1 MILRWLANIFN
12 KKQEPLVLTKEM
24 IVEDK
29 PKAVAK
35 KKPATKKTTAVKAA
49 PKKRGRPA
57 TKKK

>member
-1 MILRWLANIFN
+1 MILRWLAKIFN
-12 KKQEPLVLTKEM
+12 KTQEPLVLTKDM

-35 KKPATKKTTAVKAA
+35 KKPATKKTAVKTA